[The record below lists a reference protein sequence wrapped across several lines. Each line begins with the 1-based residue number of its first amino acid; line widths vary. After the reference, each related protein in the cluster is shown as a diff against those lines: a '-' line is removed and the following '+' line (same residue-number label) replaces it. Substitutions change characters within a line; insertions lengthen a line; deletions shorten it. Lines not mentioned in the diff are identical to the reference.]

1 MKNALL
7 LFAVLLTGTAMAQQN
22 FDERP
27 KLVVGIVVDQMRME
41 YLYRFYNKFGDD
53 GFKRFATK
61 GFVTRNGHYNYAP
74 TVTGP
79 GHASVYTG
87 STPAIHGIISN
98 EWYDKD
104 TDKSYN
110 CVEDARYKPVG
121 NANGNG
127 DVSPFRMLASTVT
140 DELKLATQKR
150 AKVIGMSFKDRGAV
164 LPAGH
169 MADGA
174 FWFDSRSGTFITST
188 YYMQALPEWVAKFN
202 GQKLADKYL
211 AMEWKTSLPIE
222 QYVESGPDDSPYEA
236 RIQGKERATFPY
248 NLKELRRSNG
258 DYDLLSYTPFAND
271 FLTEFAKASLQGES
285 LGKDAWPDFL
295 TVSYSTPDIVG
306 HAVGPN
312 AVELED
318 IYIRLDK
325 NLADLFKTLD
335 QQVGANNYTVFLTAD
350 HGVADVP
357 QYLIDNKVPAGYFNY
372 NSVKAGLN
380 DYLQKQFPGKQIIKE
395 ISNSQVYLNYETFH
409 SDPKS
414 SGIELL
420 IATEMIVKYLTAVE
434 GVADVFSESVLR
446 TANYEE
452 AGMKGM
458 IRRGY
463 NPKRSGDI
471 VITLEPGWLSS
482 GSVVGTTHGSP
493 YSYDTH
499 VPMLFYG
506 FGIKAGSSVIYHP
519 ITDIAP
525 TISTILKIKF
535 PNGCTGQP
543 IPEALN

>member
-1 MKNALL
+1 MKNTL
-7 LFAVLLTGTAMAQQN
+7 LFVALLLTGTATAQQN

-41 YLYRFYNKFGDD
+41 YLYRFYAKFGDD
-53 GFKRFATK
+53 GFKRFVNK
-61 GFVTRNGHYNYAP
+61 GFVVRNGHYNYAP

-87 STPAIHGIISN
+87 TTPAIHGVISN

-104 TDKSYN
+104 AGKPYN

-121 NANGNG
+121 NDGGNG

-140 DELKLATQKR
+140 DELKLATQKH

-174 FWFDSRSGTFITST
+174 YWFDSRSGAFISST
-188 YYMQALPEWVAKFN
+188 YYMNALPDWVAKFN

-211 AMEWKTSLPIE
+211 AMEWKTALPIE

-236 RIQGKERATFPY
+236 RIQRKERPTFPY
-248 NLKELRRSNG
+248 NLKELRKPTDN
-258 DYDLLSYTPFAND
+258 YDLLAYTPFAND
-271 FLTEFAKASLQGES
+271 YLTEFAKAALAGEG
-285 LGKDAWPDFL
+285 LGKDTWPDFL

-312 AVELED
+312 AVEVED

-325 NLADLFKTLD
+325 NLADLFNTLD

-357 QYLIDNKVPAGYFNY
+357 QYLIDSKVPAGYFSY
-372 NSVKAGLN
+372 NNVKAGL
-380 DYLQKQFPGKQIIKE
+380 DEYMQKQFPGKQIVKE
-395 ISNSQVYLNYETFH
+395 ISNSQVYLNYDAFQ

-420 IATEMIVKYLTAVE
+420 IATEMIVKYLMAVD
-434 GVADVFSESVLR
+434 GVADVYSESVLR
-446 TANYEE
+446 QANYEE

-471 VITLEPGWLSS
+471 VIALEPGWLSS
-482 GSVVGTTHGSP
+482 SSVVGTTHGSP

-506 FGIKAGSSVIYHP
+506 FGVKPGSSVVYHP

-525 TISTILKIKF
+525 TISAILKIKF

-543 IPEALN
+543 IPEVVK